1 MDIVHER
8 AVGMDISKRD
18 VKVAIRV
25 PGKRAGTFETTV
37 TTWGASTPQIL
48 GLVEFLKRQSVTV
61 IVMEATSDYW
71 KPFYFLME
79 GELPVVLA
87 NARHVKGIP
96 GRKTDVS
103 DAAWLAQLAAHGLV
117 KASFVPPEP
126 VRELRDLTR
135 ARSVASKD
143 RARVKQRLEK
153 FLESSGFKLS
163 AVVSNL
169 LGVSSRAMLEQ
180 ILDGERDPVVLAS
193 LAKGKLQQKTPEL
206 IDALQGRFT
215 EHHVFMTR
223 QYLSQIDTL
232 DAMIDGLTERIDE
245 AMAPFSD
252 ARDALE
258 TIPGVSTKVADV
270 IIAETGADMSV
281 FATAAHL
288 ASWAGVCPGQ
298 NESAG
303 RVKSG
308 RTRPGDV
315 YLKAA
320 LGIAALSAA
329 RQNNTGLSAKYRR
342 IVKRRGPMRALVA
355 IEHTIIVAV
364 WHMLSTGEAY
374 IDPGPDYFTKLNAD
388 RDKNRAIKQLERLGY
403 EVEIIPLAV

>member
-1 MDIVHER
+1 MR
-8 AVGMDISKRD
+8 
-18 VKVAIRV
+18 
-25 PGKRAGTFETTV
+25 
-37 TTWGASTPQIL
+37 
-48 GLVEFLKRQSVTV
+48 
-61 IVMEATSDYW
+61 
-71 KPFYFLME
+71 
-79 GELPVVLA
+79 
-87 NARHVKGIP
+87 GIP

-103 DAAWLAQLAAHGLV
+103 DAPWLAQLAAHGLV

-126 VRELRDLTR
+126 IRELRDLTR
-135 ARSVASKD
+135 ARQVVTRD

-163 AVVSNL
+163 AVVSDL
-169 LGVSSRAMLEQ
+169 LGVSSRVMLEQ
-180 ILDGERDPVVLAS
+180 VLNGERDPEKLAS
-193 LAKGKLQQKTPEL
+193 LAKGKLKSKTPEL

-223 QYLSQIDTL
+223 QYLAQIDAL
-232 DAMIDGLTERIDE
+232 DAMIDGLAERIDE
-245 AMAPFSD
+245 AMTPFSD
-252 ARDALE
+252 ARDALT

-303 RVKSG
+303 KVKSG

-320 LGIAALSAA
+320 LGIAALSVA
-329 RQNNTGLSAKYRR
+329 RQKHTGLSAKYRR

-364 WHMLSTGEAY
+364 WHMLSKGEAY
-374 IDPGPDYFTKLNAD
+374 VDPGPDYFTKHNAD
-388 RDKNRAIKQLERLGY
+388 RDKNRAIRELERLGY
-403 EVEIIPLAV
+403 AVEVTPLAA